1 MSRSALSQENHRS
14 TRRGDGD
21 EPEASSASEEAED
34 EGEDALSDE
43 VEEDEEDND
52 TSSDDDSDDDADDQE
67 DEEQEDEEGEEAE
80 DDEDEEERSD
90 DADAAA
96 GGGSRHRRRKR
107 QRRAQRQRRGE
118 LEIVKL
124 PRRTNKAAVQERER
138 LDGGEALPN
147 TKPMMELQAGSN
159 VWYQAY
165 VLKESLNEAKV
176 RFPDPDG
183 GRGDLLRTWVNKA
196 SSRIWRGSY
205 AHGDWQFLGKGA
217 WKPRQKPKRSAR
229 GSGRRGN
236 GAAVGGG
243 GGS

>member
-1 MSRSALSQENHRS
+1 MLLPQ
-14 TRRGDGD
+14 
-21 EPEASSASEEAED
+21 
-34 EGEDALSDE
+34 
-43 VEEDEEDND
+43 
-52 TSSDDDSDDDADDQE
+52 DQE

-80 DDEDEEERSD
+80 DEEDEEEGSD

-176 RFPDPDG
+176 RFPGERSVGFGCWVGLPCS
-183 GRGDLLRTWVNKA
+183 RGWGWGCCQVLLHCSMFVCALHPCLR
-196 SSRIWRGSY
+196 
-205 AHGDWQFLGKGA
+205 
-217 WKPRQKPKRSAR
+217 
-229 GSGRRGN
+229 
-236 GAAVGGG
+236 AALLVFVIATTLIL
-243 GGS
+243 